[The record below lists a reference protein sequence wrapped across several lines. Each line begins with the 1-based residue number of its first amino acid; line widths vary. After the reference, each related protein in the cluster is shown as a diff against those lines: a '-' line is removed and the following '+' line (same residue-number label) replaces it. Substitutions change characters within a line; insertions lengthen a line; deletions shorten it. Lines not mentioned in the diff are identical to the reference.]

1 MGAEPC
7 WRLPRTFG
15 EPAGVIAGA
24 MGCSRQESTVGSP
37 RTSPPRTTWG
47 QRRPNPGSFRV
58 RRDPS
63 PTADEAWHNSP
74 GADVIPWESSRPRAR
89 PWAVGSLTRKSIR
102 RTQGLFRSP
111 ARRLLSCP
119 RRPTRNTSIKAGK
132 RSRYGMRGGKK
143 RKNNPSVI
151 PDLGRAD
158 LREANLNWTKVAEA
172 GSTSQPLLPW
182 RSSLARRMAW
192 MRWWKLLDRGACKLR
207 CEAIAR
213 EPATL

>member
-1 MGAEPC
+1 
-7 WRLPRTFG
+7 
-15 EPAGVIAGA
+15 
-24 MGCSRQESTVGSP
+24 
-37 RTSPPRTTWG
+37 
-47 QRRPNPGSFRV
+47 
-58 RRDPS
+58 
-63 PTADEAWHNSP
+63 
-74 GADVIPWESSRPRAR
+74 
-89 PWAVGSLTRKSIR
+89 
-102 RTQGLFRSP
+102 
-111 ARRLLSCP
+111 
-119 RRPTRNTSIKAGK
+119 
-132 RSRYGMRGGKK
+132 MRGGKK